1 MYLKRHKQTH
11 LPADQR
17 HGKPKQPK
25 RKACDRPPS
34 NKKRKK
40 GDKE

>member
-1 MYLKRHKQTH
+1 MTIRAKRHKQTH

-17 HGKPKQPK
+17 LKRPK
-25 RKACDRPPS
+25 RKASDQPPS

-40 GDKE
+40 DDKE